1 MVDVNDH
8 ARKKVWNLEDNAAF
22 DSFEDEKAVVACILY
37 QLPDTAPLRQA
48 AEIVRPE
55 QFSDQRLRVIYRALL
70 QMDDSSQSMDFL
82 TLKDTLRQNQQY
94 ELAGGDDFLRRIG
107 DALPET
113 FVIEFPAER
122 VAGKARL
129 READDLLQA
138 QRIAI
143 RNPQGK
149 KPNTRIR
156 HISEVFDKLADSLP
170 ASGGGQGFRKAEDLM
185 LSLMQ
190 DVREKQEAGKSG
202 ITGVPTGFSDLDAIL
217 SGLHKTDLIV
227 IGARPG
233 VGKTTLGMNIAAN
246 AALNPEVAKP
256 VLFFSLEMPGSQIAS
271 RLLSSVG
278 SVDQSMLRGC
288 NPDDEGWI
296 RMKTAWER
304 FGRDNPGKLWINDD
318 QTKSPAGIRSAIR
331 RFMQKNGDISLI
343 VVDYLQHMHIPGYPA
358 ASRPQ
363 EVAECS
369 GALKAMAVEF
379 DVPVVALAQ
388 LNRDVAKRGGKSSPA
403 KPGLADLRD
412 SGAIEQDADV
422 VMFIHRDT
430 DNPQNSQNAE
440 ILIRKHR
447 HGPLGEVTMVC
458 MQEYCR
464 FEQTCRQEVPPEEP
478 WYRRENSE

>member
-1 MVDVNDH
+1 MDAIDY
-8 ARKKVWNLEDNAAF
+8 ARKRTVKEADDDAAF
-22 DSFEDEKAVVACILY
+22 DSFDDEKACIACILY
-37 QLPDTAPLRQA
+37 HLPGNDELREA
-48 AEIVRPE
+48 SEIVSPE
-55 QFSDQRLRVIYRALL
+55 DFCDQRLRIIYQTILQIDNGGQDVDLL
-70 QMDDSSQSMDFL
+70 NL
-82 TLKDTLRQNQQY
+82 TETLKRNQQY
-94 ELAGGDDFLRRIG
+94 ELAGGYDFLSRIS
-107 DALPET
+107 DALPGT
-113 FVIEFPAER
+113 YSVVSAASR
-122 VAGKARL
+122 VADKARL
-129 READDLLQA
+129 RMTDDLMKTL
-138 QRIAI
+138 RTSL
-143 RNPQGK
+143 RNPKGR
-149 KPNTRIR
+149 KPDEQ
-156 HISEVFDKLADSLP
+156 ISYAYQMFSKLVDSFP
-170 ASGGGQGFRKAEDLM
+170 ISGGQGFRKAEDLM

-202 ITGVPTGFSDLDAIL
+202 ITGVPTGYSDLDAIL

-278 SVDQSMLRGC
+278 SVDQAMLRGC

-318 QTKSPAGIRSAIR
+318 QDKSPAGIRSAIR
-331 RFMQKNGDISLI
+331 RFIQKNGDISLI

-379 DVPVVALAQ
+379 DVPVIALAQ
-388 LNRDVAKRGGKSSPA
+388 LNRDVAKRGGKSSSA

-422 VMFIHRDT
+422 VMFIHRNT
-430 DNPQNSQNAE
+430 DDQQNDRSAE
-440 ILIRKHR
+440 IIVGKHR
-447 HGPLGEVTMVC
+447 HGPLGKIK
-458 MQEYCR
+458 MQFQTEYCR
-464 FEQTCRQEVPPEEP
+464 YEQVCRMETPPEKP
-478 WYRRENSE
+478 WYRKENSE

>member
-1 MVDVNDH
+1 MDAIDY
-8 ARKKVWNLEDNAAF
+8 AGKKVRNLDDNTAF

-48 AEIVRPE
+48 VEIVRPE
-55 QFSDQRLRVIYRALL
+55 QFSDQRLRIIYRALL

-129 READDLLQA
+129 READDLLKA

-149 KPNTRIR
+149 KPNARIR

-170 ASGGGQGFRKAEDLM
+170 VSGGGQGFQRAEDLM
-185 LSLMQ
+185 YALMQ
-190 DVREKQEAGKSG
+190 DVRERQETGKSG

-256 VLFFSLEMPGSQIAS
+256 VLFVSLEMPGSQIVS

-278 SVDQSMLRGC
+278 NVDQSMLRGC
-288 NPDDEGWI
+288 NPDSESWVSLID
-296 RMKTAWER
+296 AWDR
-304 FGRDNPGKLWINDD
+304 FGKSNPGKLWINGD
-318 QTKSPAGIRSAIR
+318 QDKSPAGIRSAIR
-331 RFMQKNGDISLI
+331 RFIQKHGDISLI
-343 VVDYLQHMHIPGYPA
+343 VVDYLQHMRIPGYPA

-369 GALKAMAVEF
+369 GALKAMAAEF

-388 LNRDVAKRGGKSSPA
+388 LNRDVTKRGGKSSPA

-440 ILIRKHR
+440 ILIKKHR
-447 HGPLGEVTMVC
+447 HGPLGEIQMRFQT
-458 MQEYCR
+458 EYCR
-464 FEQTCRQEVPPEEP
+464 YEQVCQMAPPPEEP
-478 WYRRENSE
+478 WYKRNDSE